1 MLSKEYWSQ
10 DLPRPLG
17 PSDDDVDI
25 FKDNM
30 IEGKTL
36 LLGCTKK
43 LLDLSDVQIDLDP
56 WWIGPNTITG
66 DWLENKDFY
75 ENILCD
81 GGLCF
86 SKELTDGVLEMS
98 SKSCKVFITRTFTL
112 KLPIMKIADYFPQ
125 PTDFEI
131 KPTKVI
137 LKEEYSF
144 YIWQF

>member
-1 MLSKEYWSQ
+1 MAFQNSQ
-10 DLPRPLG
+10 GVSEDLA
-17 PSDDDVDI
+17 
-25 FKDNM
+25 
-30 IEGKTL
+30 
-36 LLGCTKK
+36 KK
-43 LLDLSDVQIDLDP
+43 SF
-56 WWIGPNTITG
+56 NE
-66 DWLENKDFY
+66 LEKIASNGSVKLYQSNKDFY

>member
-10 DLPRPLG
+10 DFPRPLG
-17 PSDDDVDI
+17 PNDEDVTI

-30 IEGKTL
+30 IPGKTL

-66 DWLENKDFY
+66 NWLDNKDFY

-86 SKELTDGVLEMS
+86 NKELADGMLQMA
-98 SKSCKVFITRTFTL
+98 SKNCKVFVTRTFTL

-131 KPTKVI
+131 IPTKTIV
-137 LKEEYSF
+137 KENYSF
-144 YIWQF
+144 YIWIF

>member
-10 DLPRPLG
+10 DFPRPLG
-17 PSDDDVDI
+17 PNDEDVDI
-25 FKDNM
+25 FKDSM
-30 IEGKTL
+30 ISGKTL

-66 DWLENKDFY
+66 NWLDNKDFY

-86 SKELTDGVLEMS
+86 TKDLTDGILQMA
-98 SKSCKVFITRTFTL
+98 SKNCKVFITRTFTM

-131 KPTKVI
+131 IPTKTIV
-137 LKEEYSF
+137 KENYSF
-144 YIWQF
+144 YIWNF

>member
-10 DLPRPLG
+10 DFPRPLG
-17 PSDDDVDI
+17 PNDGDVAI
-25 FKDNM
+25 FKENM
-30 IEGKTL
+30 VPGKTL

-66 DWLENKDFY
+66 NWLDNKDFY

-86 SKELTDGVLEMS
+86 TKDLADGMLQMASKN
-98 SKSCKVFITRTFTL
+98 CKVFINRTYTK
-112 KLPIMKIADYFPQ
+112 KLSIMKIADYFPQ
-125 PTDFEI
+125 PEDFKI
-131 KPTKVI
+131 LPTKTVVF
-137 LKEEYSF
+137 EDYSF
-144 YIWQF
+144 YIWRF

>member
-10 DLPRPLG
+10 DFPRPLG
-17 PSDDDVDI
+17 PSDEDVDV
-25 FKDNM
+25 FRDSM
-30 IEGKTL
+30 IPGKTL

-66 DWLENKDFY
+66 NWLDNKSFY

-86 SKELTDGVLEMS
+86 SKELTDGILQMA
-98 SKSCKVFITRTFTL
+98 SKNCKIFITRTFTM

-125 PTDFEI
+125 PTEFEI
-131 KPTKVI
+131 TPTRTIV
-137 LKEEYSF
+137 KENYSF
-144 YIWQF
+144 YIWHF

>member
-10 DLPRPLG
+10 DFPRPLG
-17 PSDDDVDI
+17 PSDEDVDV
-25 FKDNM
+25 FRDSM
-30 IEGKTL
+30 IPGKTL

-66 DWLENKDFY
+66 NWLDNKSFY

-86 SKELTDGVLEMS
+86 SKELTDGILQMA
-98 SKSCKVFITRTFTL
+98 SKNCKIFITRTFTM

-131 KPTKVI
+131 TPTRTIV
-137 LKEEYSF
+137 KENYSF
-144 YIWQF
+144 YIWHF